1 MTRFY
6 TKGEELLN
14 FTEITL
20 LTNKINE
27 MKDFYKN
34 ILELQILSH
43 DSNTFTVQLGSTA
56 VTFQDLQS
64 DSNPF
69 YHFAINIPENKME
82 EAKSWI
88 KSKVAL
94 NTEEDSA
101 EVFFNSWNAHAIYFE
116 DPSENII
123 EFIAR
128 HNLKNGIEHNFSS
141 DDLLNISE
149 IGIVVDE
156 VIPFVRNLNKIG
168 IPNWRDDSE
177 GLTPVG
183 DENGLFIT
191 VKNGRRWFFSNK
203 DAMFYPFDVSI
214 ERLGKFSFYKKNGEV
229 LIRK

>member
-1 MTRFY
+1 MNIT
-6 TKGEELLN
+6 EL
-14 FTEITL
+14 IL

-27 MKDFYKN
+27 MRDFYKN
-34 ILELQILSH
+34 ILELQILRD
-43 DSNTFTVQLGSTA
+43 DSNIFTVQLGSTA
-56 VTFQDLQS
+56 VTFRETQS

-82 EAKSWI
+82 DAKSWI

-94 NTEEDSA
+94 NTEEDSD
-101 EVFFNSWNAHAIYFE
+101 EVFFKSWNAHAIYFE

-128 HNLKNGIEHNFSS
+128 HNLRNGVEHNFSS
-141 DDLLNISE
+141 DDLVNISE
-149 IGIVVDE
+149 VGLVVDE
-156 VIPFVRNLNKIG
+156 VIPFVRKLNEIG

-203 DAMFYPFDVSI
+203 DAKFYPFEVSI
-214 ERLGKFSFYKKNGEV
+214 EGIGKVSFHNKKGEV
-229 LIRK
+229 LIKK